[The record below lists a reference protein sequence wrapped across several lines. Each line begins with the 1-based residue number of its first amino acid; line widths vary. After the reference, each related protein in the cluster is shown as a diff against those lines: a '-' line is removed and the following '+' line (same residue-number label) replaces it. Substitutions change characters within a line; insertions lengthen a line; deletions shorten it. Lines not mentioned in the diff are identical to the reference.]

1 MGRMHMLK
9 GLVAKGR
16 QAAVEHRDQV
26 DSAIEK
32 VGDTVDKQT
41 KGKYADKVY
50 KAKDA
55 AKKALDKA

>member
-1 MGRMHMLK
+1 MRRMDMLK

-26 DSAIEK
+26 ESAIDK
-32 VGDTVDKQT
+32 VGNVVDKQT
-41 KGKYADKVY
+41 KGKYADKVV

-55 AKKALDKA
+55 AKKAIDQP